1 MYYSKVSL
9 NQKIK
14 ETNLFGK
21 EVTKLNNVGTFFV
34 TDIPKSGEILSY
46 KNKKYI
52 LKFLH
57 YETEESNIGDY
68 DSLELLCL
76 IAVFEVEE
84 VQSVEEVD
92 FD

>member
-14 ETNLFGK
+14 ET
-21 EVTKLNNVGTFFV
+21 TKLNNVGTFFV

-76 IAVFEVEE
+76 IVFEI
-84 VQSVEEVD
+84 EEVD